1 METKTKR
8 VHVLMEPSTH
18 KAIKE
23 RARDE
28 GRSLGGHLVHLARLD
43 LREAYWHLIRQREG
57 KA

>member
-18 KAIKE
+18 KAIKQ

-43 LREAYWHLIRQREG
+43 LREAYLIRQREG

>member
-1 METKTKR
+1 MEKKTKR
-8 VHVLMEPSTH
+8 VELVMEPTTH
-18 KAIKE
+18 KAIKQ

-43 LREAYWHLIRQREG
+43 LREAYLIRQREG